1 MVLLCDYELLGQG
14 INGLEIIEQSGIERV
29 SLVTSHYSN
38 PKVREDALDLDVR
51 ITPKQLAGEIVIEK
65 EV

>member
-29 SLVTSHYSN
+29 SLVTRHYSN